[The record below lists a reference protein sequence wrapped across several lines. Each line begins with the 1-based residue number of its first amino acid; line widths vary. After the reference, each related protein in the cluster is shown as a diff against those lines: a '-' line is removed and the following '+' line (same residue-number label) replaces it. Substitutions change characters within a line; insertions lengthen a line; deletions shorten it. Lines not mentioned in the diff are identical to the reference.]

1 MPSKAPDQ
9 VWEGL
14 WRFFPHPINFD
25 GAQQLL
31 KADFGY
37 FLFYSIICAAII
49 IRLTINDA
57 ITLLTAD
64 GRLFRRAFSLNLLG
78 VSVCR
83 LWLLLAIASRIAN
96 WHPCNWNSV
105 CKLATRS
112 PGDMGARERAT
123 SQLERISRRAIDRG
137 I

>member
-1 MPSKAPDQ
+1 MRGKGCCHIRS
-9 VWEGL
+9 
-14 WRFFPHPINFD
+14 NFD

-64 GRLFRRAFSLNLLG
+64 GRLFRRAFSLNISLQT
-78 VSVCR
+78 VV
-83 LWLLLAIASRIAN
+83 AS
-96 WHPCNWNSV
+96 CN
-105 CKLATRS
+105 
-112 PGDMGARERAT
+112 
-123 SQLERISRRAIDRG
+123 
-137 I
+137 

>member
-1 MPSKAPDQ
+1 MRGKGCCHIRS
-9 VWEGL
+9 
-14 WRFFPHPINFD
+14 NFD

-37 FLFYSIICAAII
+37 FLFYPIICAAIAAII

-112 PGDMGARERAT
+112 PASKCSFKIGIRPDYVARNHSHSHVFT
-123 SQLERISRRAIDRG
+123 H
-137 I
+137 